1 MTCNKVY
8 IPTTG
13 INPEKFA
20 NIPEFASFSK
30 NGMAKLIIPY
40 FHNAGKVQKFIKAHK
55 MAEYHSDYNWNGY
68 GYADHDHFYLLARK
82 DALMLMEMIEEKKK
96 RPRKTEDD
104 IKKAWARRLVR
115 LTDDI
120 DYETALAI
128 AEEKLDYKVQK
139 IDEMESRQDER
150 YSVRRQKLIKKMR
163 RENPLRPIKNA
174 EHAHAI
180 LAASERHKNTNYES
194 MLQEA
199 HELAELGEIDRGEV
213 QQYARQHIEY

>member
-1 MTCNKVY
+1 MTYNKIF

-13 INPEKFA
+13 IDPAKFI
-20 NIPEFASFSK
+20 NIPAFAPFTK
-30 NGMAKLIIPY
+30 NGMSKLIIPH
-40 FHNAGKVQKFIKAHK
+40 FLNAGKVRDFVKGHK
-55 MAEYHSDYNWNGY
+55 MAEHHSDYNWNGF
-68 GYADHDHFYLLARK
+68 GYEDHDHFYLLSRK
-82 DALMLMEMIEEKKK
+82 DALMLNEMIEEKKK

-128 AEEKLDYKVQK
+128 ADDKLDYKEQK
-139 IDEMESRQDER
+139 IDEMECRQDDR
-150 YSVRRQKLIKKMR
+150 YSVRRQKLINKMR

-199 HELAELGEIDRGEV
+199 HELAEWGEIDRGEV
-213 QQYARQHIEY
+213 KQYARQHIKY